1 MSEAL
6 IEYARVMARM
16 MNARPAAIKPRYDAR
31 VSDPVRTRR
40 ALPDEVA
47 ASIQARILD
56 GTLAPGELLPPER
69 ELATQLRVNRSS
81 VREALKKLE
90 QLRLVEIHRGSGTR
104 VLEPQHASFD
114 VVYPMLLEGGRPN
127 VPRIRDLLELREAL
141 LASVLRL
148 ALERAGDAEL
158 ELGVKSARRA
168 AGPELSDDEF
178 LDALRELPVMFARMT
193 HNHVL
198 MILANSVTRFLAAG
212 SLRRERIEV
221 AAERSKLRPLL
232 QRLAL
237 AVAARDADTAERAGR
252 ELQRRIARLIEA
264 AIAPAKVDPSHP
276 AR

>member
-1 MSEAL
+1 M
-6 IEYARVMARM
+6 EYARVMARM
-16 MNARPAAIKPRYDAR
+16 MNVRPAAIKPRYDAR
-31 VSDPVRTRR
+31 VTDPVRTRR
-40 ALPDEVA
+40 ALSDEVA

-90 QLRLVEIHRGSGTR
+90 QLRLVEIQRGSGTR
-104 VLEPQHASFD
+104 VREAEHASFD
-114 VVYPMLLEGGRPN
+114 VVFPMLLEGGKPN
-127 VPRIRDLLELREAL
+127 APRIRDLLELREVL
-141 LASVLRL
+141 LAGVLRL

-158 ELGVKSARRA
+158 ELGVKCARRA
-168 AGPELSDDEF
+168 AGLELSDGEF
-178 LDALRELPVMFARMT
+178 IDALRELPVMFARMT
-193 HNHVL
+193 HNAVL
-198 MILANSVTRFLAAG
+198 LILANSVTRFLAAG

-221 AAERSKLRPLL
+221 ASERPKLRPLL

-252 ELQRRIARLIEA
+252 ELQRRVSRLIEA
-264 AIAPAKVDPSHP
+264 AIAPVEVDPPHP